1 MRAWVNQSRLNYH
14 NERGI
19 KMGLFGNSQPA
30 TGTLN
35 LGATSQNFGQNQN
48 QNPFAQQNG
57 MMQQA
62 SQNPFMAGAMSG
74 IGMNQQMMGQ
84 PMMPPSETDILLALM
99 KSLAPMD
106 RFIVGAQMQ
115 TLLQLLNDLVS
126 FSVLEVFKNATFKID
141 DEAGTISLDVATLP
155 SNLQT
160 MSAENVTNQ
169 FNALKMA
176 SQQNIQQ
183 AEMQQQQ
190 IAALA
195 QQSMM
200 GGALNAAL
208 QDEGFM
214 NKAGGA
220 AGSFMGR
227 MMGMR

>member
-1 MRAWVNQSRLNYH
+1 
-14 NERGI
+14 
-19 KMGLFGNSQPA
+19 MGLFGNNQQA

-35 LGATSQNFGQNQN
+35 LGATSQGFVQNQN

-62 SQNPFMAGAMSG
+62 SHNPFMAGAMG
-74 IGMNQQMMGQ
+74 GVGMNQQMMGQ
-84 PMMPPSETDILLALM
+84 PMTPPSEAEIQLALM
-99 KSLAPMD
+99 KSLAPID
-106 RFIVGAQMQ
+106 RFIVGNQMQ

-126 FSVLEVFKNATFKID
+126 FSVLEVLKNSTLKID
-141 DEAGTISLDVATLP
+141 DELGTISLDVTKLP
-155 SNLQT
+155 PNLQT

-200 GGALNAAL
+200 GGALNAAMM
-208 QDEGFM
+208 DEGLI

-220 AGSFMGR
+220 AGNFMGR